1 MPEIPVKIRSNDN
14 EREYQNFI
22 IKVNSKELNAT
33 NQKRR
38 GGGGLP
44 REKPHKLRLNS
55 RSRGYQQTI
64 GEAGKKTAK
73 P

>member
-38 GGGGLP
+38 GGVDYRVKNPTSCGSTHAHADTN
-44 REKPHKLRLNS
+44 R
-55 RSRGYQQTI
+55 Q
-64 GEAGKKTAK
+64 
-73 P
+73 